1 MEKKFNSTI
10 FSDQTNR
17 LNFDE
22 PKKDEIQFTKIPLH
36 LRTSWESYY
45 LEFIC
50 IIALAIYF
58 INYIAGRSRNIR
70 IANIWFEKNKDILDY
85 NFALV
90 GDDLKQ
96 KIQEP
101 GLLKE
106 TENVY
111 TLWCSGRTMVDGMLI
126 EIRLQKRQDLF
137 STIIN
142 YFKPTSDKIVCSN
155 DLLLGFCT
163 NFHHHIVDQIIPEC
177 RFNG

>member
-1 MEKKFNSTI
+1 MMKNRNYCFIYKQKHIIQFDSPYKI
-10 FSDQTNR
+10 R
-17 LNFDE
+17 LNYDE
-22 PKKDEIQFTKIPLH
+22 PKKDGIQFTKIPLH

-45 LEFIC
+45 IEFIC
-50 IIALAIYF
+50 IFALAIYF
-58 INYIAGRSRNIR
+58 LNYMAGRSRNIKL
-70 IANIWFEKNKDILDY
+70 ANTWFEKNKDILEY

-111 TLWCSGRTMVDGMLI
+111 TLWCSGRTLIDGMLI

-137 STIIN
+137 STIVS
-142 YFKPTSDKIVCSN
+142 YFKPINDKIVCFLKINTISIYN
-155 DLLLGFCT
+155 LILLL
-163 NFHHHIVDQIIPEC
+163 I
-177 RFNG
+177 